1 MAPSA
6 QHFQSLFNC
15 HWGDC
20 SLAEFIYSW
29 FALNCNTHNE
39 NFPFQAN
46 FDPIQRRY
54 SEDISPVIRHFQSKS
69 SQFEARVGEADEASS
84 RNSHCSSYLA
94 CGERLNRN
102 RLPKGE
108 ETWGNRRLWFP
119 WLTALL
125 HMPELCL
132 LWWHLQ
138 SYKIQSSQGR
148 QGGWSIGEVTGVKKS
163 RCWEKRPSY
172 KKQSLDICFTEC
184 TKFYCQVIFYHNFLL
199 FNSKHVRHFQEYTE
213 FCLWRQLYL
222 LSPGGERFEV
232 DRLGWACG
240 TWRLDLQQI
249 TLGNQSLVIIV
260 Y

>member
-1 MAPSA
+1 MSSLHWNIIYICCPKFQDTTIPEPSAIPSA
-6 QHFQSLFNC
+6 QHFQYSFNC
-15 HWGDC
+15 HWGDH
-20 SLAEFIYSW
+20 SLAKFIYSW
-29 FALNCNTHNE
+29 FALKSNTHNE
-39 NFPFQAN
+39 NFTFQAN
-46 FDPIQRRY
+46 SGPLQRPY

-148 QGGWSIGEVTGVKKS
+148 RGGWSIGEVTGVKKS

-172 KKQSLDICFTEC
+172 KKQPLEMFHRLH
-184 TKFYCQVIFYHNFLL
+184 KVLLPGNFLSQ
-199 FNSKHVRHFQEYTE
+199 FSSFQ
-213 FCLWRQLYL
+213 FK
-222 LSPGGERFEV
+222 
-232 DRLGWACG
+232 ACP
-240 TWRLDLQQI
+240 TFPRIHWVLKQ
-249 TLGNQSLVIIV
+249 
-260 Y
+260 